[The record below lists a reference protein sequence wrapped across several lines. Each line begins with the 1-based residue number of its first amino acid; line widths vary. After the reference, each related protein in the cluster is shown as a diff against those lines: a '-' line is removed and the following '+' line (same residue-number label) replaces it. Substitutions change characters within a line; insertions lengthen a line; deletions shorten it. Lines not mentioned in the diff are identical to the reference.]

1 MNNTD
6 IAILIFSVS
15 YSFVIV
21 YLIDN
26 GMQPKLQRYFLLGAV
41 VALLLFILFIK
52 ASPFVY
58 LNWGFLTLPVF
69 IIVLYYLINLASWK
83 VNGREF
89 RLSIRG
95 SRNQYRDNT
104 NWSDKLFSFFLI
116 ISFFVWPVSLAL
128 LLKKWV

>member
-26 GMQPKLQRYFLLGAV
+26 GMQPKQQGYFLLGAV
-41 VALLLFILFIK
+41 VHVVLFILLVT
-52 ASPFVY
+52 ASPFIY

-69 IIVLYYLINLASWK
+69 IILLYHLINLASWK
-83 VNGREF
+83 MNGREF
-89 RLSIRG
+89 RLIIRG
-95 SRNQYRDNT
+95 SRNQYRNNV
-104 NWSDKLFSFFLI
+104 NWSDKIFSFLFI
-116 ISFFVWPVSLAL
+116 ISFFVWPVAVAL
-128 LLKKWV
+128 LLKKWL